1 MQAAGER
8 GGADGRQRATHREE
22 IHWVEMDGQGRWTG
36 MRLVLAVWL
45 GCAASVAVAPSWSIL
60 SSPCP
65 EGMRYMTLAEATS
78 DAQTIC
84 GMIDDWTIVEV
95 GNHNGPGLG
104 GSGYQ
109 CSTNPT
115 QCSSGCTQSVC
126 TPGAEGEGEKEGEEI
141 AIWAISVFVCI
152 SLYAGGGAAWHY
164 HTQGQIGH
172 PHVPQWK
179 HVGGLVKDG
188 FAFLKAKHSGEPFV
202 PTEERAPLNGKDQET
217 YAATAKSD
225 PEDPAKLAESSPKPK
240 KKKKDKSAE
249 DEGTKKKKKKKKP
262 AADSGEAK
270 E

>member
-1 MQAAGER
+1 
-8 GGADGRQRATHREE
+8 
-22 IHWVEMDGQGRWTG
+22 
-36 MRLVLAVWL
+36 
-45 GCAASVAVAPSWSIL
+45 
-60 SSPCP
+60 
-65 EGMRYMTLAEATS
+65 MTLTEASS

-95 GNHNGPGLG
+95 GSHNGPGLG

-109 CSTNPT
+109 CSVDPA
-115 QCSSGCTQSVC
+115 QCSSGCTQAVC
-126 TPGAEGEGEKEGEEI
+126 TPGAEGEGKEGEEI

-152 SLYAGGGAAWHY
+152 SLYAGGGVAWQY
-164 HTQGQIGH
+164 HTQGQIAH

-240 KKKKDKSAE
+240 KKKKDKSAV
-249 DEGTKKKKKKKKP
+249 DEGPEKKKKKKP